1 MTIALESACSFIFMI
16 EVAKNS
22 FVSNFHNFCTAKAL
36 TVLWYSTGCC
46 FSMSEL
52 YERTEKLCQLFWW
65 HDSTADVF
73 VASFFLTR
81 VSVWIPDGNRSHK
94 VPFNRRMDKN
104 YISVV

>member
-36 TVLWYSTGCC
+36 TVLYWLLFNVRIVRENREVLPTFFGWY
-46 FSMSEL
+46 
-52 YERTEKLCQLFWW
+52 
-65 HDSTADVF
+65 DSTADVF
-73 VASFFLTR
+73 VVSFFLTR